1 MFDVMTITRKGLERL
16 AQATA
21 ANKLVIVGCDA
32 TADFTDAATAA
43 TTHWHRQRRSRFC
56 LRRIRLYSHVPHSS
70 REPVRA
76 ADRQRASFSTAI
88 RLTTLPTTM

>member
-43 TTHWHRQRRSRFC
+43 TTGIDNGGHDSVCVEYVCIHTCRIHRGNQYGRRTGKELLS
-56 LRRIRLYSHVPHSS
+56 LRP
-70 REPVRA
+70 
-76 ADRQRASFSTAI
+76 FG
-88 RLTTLPTTM
+88 